1 MRPTATLC
9 HTRAAHHRGLA
20 SAAGLDNVRTVELAA
35 AAAWDKEAVL
45 AERREARA
53 DAGILTDLGDG
64 ADDVGVQRNIGPECD

>member
-20 SAAGLDNVRTVELAA
+20 AAAGLDNVRTVELIA

-45 AERREARA
+45 AEKREARV
-53 DAGILTDLGDG
+53 DPGILADFGDG
-64 ADDVGVQRNIGPECD
+64 ADNAVEKVSGPECD